1 MGSRRVV
8 LGLPRGVRRAFG
20 PVGDIRVGR
29 SGLCVQVQT
38 RSALLLPDV
47 PLPLLEMRKAIN
59 AQQRDRA
66 IILVGVMRMKVDAN
80 IPIKISNGR
89 RRVERLQHH
98 ITEKKPTH
106 LSNQNA
112 ITSEQKKEDSP
123 APRARSSPHTCR
135 QQSTPQHQQ
144 PHASWQH

>member
-89 RRVERLQHH
+89 RRVE
-98 ITEKKPTH
+98 
-106 LSNQNA
+106 
-112 ITSEQKKEDSP
+112 
-123 APRARSSPHTCR
+123 
-135 QQSTPQHQQ
+135 
-144 PHASWQH
+144 